1 MLWEAILLGV
11 IIGWLIKGRVKN
23 LNNIELPG
31 WPLIITAIVL
41 QTIILA
47 DFHFFQ
53 GYLEPYSPY
62 LYMLSFLLLLVF
74 IIMQK
79 LQTGIILIGIGILLN
94 LVVITANQGKMPVDT
109 SRLPDNVAAELA
121 AGTMS
126 PFHTVSDEKTNLSLL
141 GDWIPVWYKD
151 NRLLSIGDI
160 LLALGVIIYIPDN
173 MQKKYMPKH

>member
-11 IIGWLIKGRVKN
+11 MIGWLIKGRIKN
-23 LNNIELPG
+23 LNNLELRG
-31 WPLIITAIVL
+31 WPLIITAIAL

-47 DFHFFQ
+47 DFHFQ

-74 IIMQK
+74 TVMQK

-94 LVVITANQGKMPVDT
+94 LIVITANQGKMPVDT
-109 SRLPDNVAAELA
+109 SRLPDNVALELA
-121 AGTMS
+121 AGTIS
-126 PFHTVSDEKTNLSLL
+126 PFYTNSDEKTNLSFL

-151 NRLLSIGDI
+151 NRLLSIGDL
-160 LLALGVIIYIPDN
+160 LLALGVIVYIPDS